1 MGAFLKRLLRHLP
14 PVLGVVLF
22 AGAIY
27 VVQREFRDLKVVDI
41 QRAIA
46 ALPTSALVISFLWT
60 LLAYGILTFYDR
72 LATAYA
78 GEKVSY
84 GKVAFASFC
93 AYTLAHNLGFAAV
106 SGAAVRYRLY
116 AHWGLTPLQIG
127 KVIVFC
133 SLTFGFGGLVLGG
146 GILFLEPDAIPL
158 LGTRL
163 PNWVMYMIGGVMWA
177 VVTAYATLSRVLGTV
192 RVFGQVVE
200 LPGLRLALLQIILAT
215 VDVAVTASIFY
226 ALLPDVP
233 GLTYPRFLGIYLA
246 SYTAGLVANLPGG
259 LGVFDTA
266 MLLGL
271 APYMEAPEIVGAI
284 LVFRLYYYII
294 PLFLAGFLF
303 AGNEMLMRGKGVLGR
318 AGTTRGVQAIGRWSQ
333 PDFAVAAAT
342 GAVALCGA
350 LLMSVGLLSDIG
362 AGWANSSF
370 WIVGTMSA
378 FVPSLLGAALLLL
391 AASLAQRV
399 KLAWRAAIAL
409 LLAGAA
415 FVALHAGPLWIPLT
429 LLAAAAV
436 LAPFGRAF
444 YRDTSLFSGRLRAGT
459 ATPLAALIVCVGVL
473 ASLEPKLAWR
483 GHNSFWEVILAPDVP
498 NGLRASLALFLAFAL
513 FALWRLLRPAR
524 VKAAPWDAAAR
535 ARYAALSQTSPPE
548 GVEGIDGVDGVVW
561 GEGGRAA
568 IVFRRIGH
576 ILLALGDPAG
586 DRADRVSAIWRLRDL
601 ARQTNATPAIWWA
614 GRDLLQV
621 YGDIG
626 LAALPL
632 KPDGALGADAEDAP
646 GPHATHYL
654 VCIAERDLPTLLPIL
669 PSLAR
674 G

>member
-1 MGAFLKRLLRHLP
+1 MGASLKRLLRHLP
-14 PVLGVVLF
+14 ALLGVVLF
-22 AGAIY
+22 VGAVY

-146 GILFLEPDAIPL
+146 SILFLEPDAIPL

-163 PNWVMYMIGGVMWA
+163 PNWVMYAIGGAMWA

-200 LPGLRLALLQIILAT
+200 LPGLRLAALQIILAT

-271 APYMEAPEIVGAI
+271 APYMQPPEIVGAI

-318 AGTTRGVQAIGRWSQ
+318 AGTTSGVQAIGRWSQ

-362 AGWANSSF
+362 ASWANSSF

-391 AASLAQRV
+391 AASLTQRV

-409 LLAGAA
+409 LLAGAG

-429 LLAAAAV
+429 LLAAASV

-444 YRDTSLFSGRLRAGT
+444 YRDASLFSGRLRAGT

-483 GHNSFWEVILAPDVP
+483 GRNSFWEVILAPDVP

-524 VKAAPWDAAAR
+524 VQAAPWDEAAR
-535 ARYAALSQTSPPE
+535 ARYTALGHTSPPQ
-548 GVEGIDGVDGVVW
+548 GVDGVVW
-561 GEGGRAA
+561 GEAGRAA

-586 DRADRVSAIWRLRDL
+586 DRADRISAIWRLRDL
-601 ARQTNATPAIWWA
+601 ARQANATPAIWWA

-632 KPDGALGADAEDAP
+632 KPDGTPGADAEDAP

-654 VCIAERDLPTLLPIL
+654 VCIAEQDLPTLLPIL